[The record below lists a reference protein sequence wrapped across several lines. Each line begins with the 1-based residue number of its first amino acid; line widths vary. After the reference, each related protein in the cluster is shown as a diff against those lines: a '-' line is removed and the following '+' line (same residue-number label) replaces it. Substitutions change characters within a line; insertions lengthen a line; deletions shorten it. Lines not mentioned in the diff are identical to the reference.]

1 MKSASETQLLSDNFI
16 DSRRLVLGLR
26 HALDVSYERVLNA
39 AKEQWEQHFEGLD
52 PSDACVSVRITSG
65 KPTAGVIRKP
75 ANSLIY
81 GGRRLT
87 A

>member
-1 MKSASETQLLSDNFI
+1 MNSSSQPHLLADNLI
-16 DSRRLVLGLR
+16 DSRRLILGLR
-26 HALDVSYERVLNA
+26 HALDVSYERALSA
-39 AKEQWEQHFEGLD
+39 AKTQWEQNFEGND

-75 ANSLIY
+75 ASSLLY
-81 GGRRLT
+81 GARGLT